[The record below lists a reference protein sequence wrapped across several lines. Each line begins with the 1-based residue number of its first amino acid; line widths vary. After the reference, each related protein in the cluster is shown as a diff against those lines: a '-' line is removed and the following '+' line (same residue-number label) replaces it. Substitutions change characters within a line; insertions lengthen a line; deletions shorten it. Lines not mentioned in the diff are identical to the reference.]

1 MKNLQT
7 SQLCP
12 LCKGEKQRGK
22 TTFTVDLG
30 FGVVVVR
37 DVPATVC
44 SQCGADWISD
54 NIAEKLETI
63 VEGARSKHHQVEVI
77 SLLEDIA

>member
-1 MKNLQT
+1 MKMMTQPDT
-7 SQLCP
+7 CP
-12 LCKGEKQRGK
+12 LCGAAKKEGR

-44 SQCGADWISD
+44 TQCTADWISD
-54 NIAEKLETI
+54 TVAEQLEKI
-63 VEGARSKHHQVEVI
+63 VIDARVRHHLVEVTTL
-77 SLLEDIA
+77 S

>member
-1 MKNLQT
+1 MKGLHPST
-7 SQLCP
+7 VCP
-12 LCKGEKQRGK
+12 LCGGTKTAGK

-44 SQCGADWISD
+44 SQCGADWLND
-54 NIAEKLETI
+54 
-63 VEGARSKHHQVEVI
+63 
-77 SLLEDIA
+77 DIAAELEVLVEEARRIGV